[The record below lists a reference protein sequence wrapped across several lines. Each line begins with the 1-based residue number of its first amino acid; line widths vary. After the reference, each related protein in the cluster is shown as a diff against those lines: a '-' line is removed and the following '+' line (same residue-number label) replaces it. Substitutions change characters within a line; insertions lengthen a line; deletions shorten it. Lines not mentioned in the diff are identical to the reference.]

1 MRDGDP
7 HKSVQIREM
16 FRRFVDA
23 LDAIE
28 TVLRDLSADDAETF
42 RASKA
47 LKALG
52 EEVADL
58 RDIMSKADD

>member
-28 TVLRDLSADDAETF
+28 MVLRDLSADDAETF
-42 RASKA
+42 RTSKA
-47 LKALG
+47 LQTVSK
-52 EEVADL
+52 EIADL
-58 RDIMSKADD
+58 RDIMNKADD